1 MDDSAASEQLALPGL
16 DERPAGQL
24 TQLEQAMRRSIAA
37 LSSAGVLDE
46 SHALPLELCLALAR
60 AVGRATDKGQAAAAA
75 MAAAQLREAWQLL
88 PEPGGAGGTDAWDQL
103 ARELRQASELER
115 QRHAQALGL

>member
-1 MDDSAASEQLALPGL
+1 MDDSAQEQLALPGL
-16 DERPAGQL
+16 DERPIGQL
-24 TQLEQAMRRSIAA
+24 SQLEQAMRRSIRA
-37 LSSAGVLDE
+37 LSSAGLLDD
-46 SHALPLELCLALAR
+46 SHAMPLELCLSLAR

-88 PEPGGAGGTDAWDQL
+88 PELASGGGGDEWEQL
-103 ARELRQASELER
+103 ARELREASEQER